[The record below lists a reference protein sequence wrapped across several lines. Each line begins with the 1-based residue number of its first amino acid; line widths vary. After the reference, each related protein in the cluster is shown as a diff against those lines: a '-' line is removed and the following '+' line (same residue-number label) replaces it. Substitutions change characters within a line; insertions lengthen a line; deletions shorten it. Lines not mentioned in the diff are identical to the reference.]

1 MAELV
6 PADFGLL
13 VQRAFVEL
21 ERQRAIFDLPER
33 KFHRPRAGFDLGV
46 RFHGQPAS
54 NPLGPAA
61 GPQSQM
67 VQNVVLA
74 WLAGSRILELKT
86 VQINDALT
94 IPRPCID
101 ATNVGFNVEWSQE
114 LRLEQSLREYVGAHM
129 LIEMLRASGVLD
141 GPYGDDA
148 FAHAE
153 TIFDLSVGY
162 DLKGIRSPRVVEFI
176 RGCQDAGPVIEE
188 LAARIPERLRAFRQL
203 EYRRRIS
210 ESATLSTFHGCP
222 AEEIEG
228 IVEFLLRELGLHVT
242 IKLNPTLLG
251 FEACEELLH
260 GVLGYDDIRI
270 SREHFEHDLKFD
282 EMVPLVRRLQ
292 GVAHDLGL
300 GLGIKLTNTLVV
312 HNHRQF
318 FTDDVMYLSGA
329 PLHVLTMNL
338 LSRVRESLGPELPI
352 SFSAGIDAQ
361 NFAPAVACNLV
372 PVTTCTD
379 LLRPGGYGRLP
390 LYLANLEAAMERLG
404 VRRLGDFVLRVEGEG
419 EAAARQAVGE
429 LHDAMR
435 RAIAQS
441 GVDVERQA
449 QIGSDAARFA
459 TTLERRACEA
469 IRGSPFQDVAAA
481 LGAVWRTRPEPLRAL
496 LRPGRE
502 EHDLEALY
510 QRMVQIA
517 GQRNTPHAVARAS
530 ADPRYAAPRNRKTPR
545 KIGSQLVLYD
555 CINCDKCI
563 PVCPNDAN
571 FVYELEPQDLEYS
584 NYRWSAG
591 ALEPAPGGR
600 FTVVREHQIANYA
613 DFCNDCGNCDVFCPE
628 DGGPYVEKPRFFA
641 SLESWRGDRRTGFYV
656 RPGRTHSIWGRFADG
671 SEHLLQVD
679 AARGEAVFKSG
690 GLELEIDLATHLPRG
705 LRGARPE
712 GEVRTVDMHKYHVL
726 RTLLSGILDTR
737 RVNWVNCPQV

>member
-1 MAELV
+1 
-6 PADFGLL
+6 

-21 ERQRAIFDLPER
+21 ERERAIFDLPER
-33 KFHRPRAGFDLGV
+33 KFHRSRPGFDLGV
-46 RFHGQPAS
+46 QFHEQPAS

-67 VQNVVLA
+67 VQNIVLA

-86 VQINDALT
+86 VQINDTLT

-101 ATNVGFNVEWSQE
+101 ATNVGYNVEWSQE

-148 FAHAE
+148 FAQAE

-188 LAARIPERLRAFRQL
+188 LAARIPDRLRALRGLDFRH
-203 EYRRRIS
+203 RIAR
-210 ESATLSTFHGCP
+210 SATLSTFHGCP

-228 IVEFLLRELGLHVT
+228 IVEFLLREMGLHVT

-251 FEACEELLH
+251 VERCEELLH
-260 GVLGYDDIRI
+260 GVLDYDEIRVA
-270 SREHFEHDLKFD
+270 REHFDNDLKFD

-292 GVAHDLGL
+292 GVAHGLGL
-300 GLGIKLTNTLVV
+300 GLGVKLTNTLVV
-312 HNHRQF
+312 HNHKSF

-329 PLHVLTMNL
+329 PLHVLTMNIL
-338 LSRVRESLGPELPI
+338 ERVREELGPELPI

-361 NFAPAVACNLV
+361 NFVPAVACNLV

-379 LLRPGGYGRLP
+379 LLRPGGFGRLP
-390 LYLANLEAAMERLG
+390 LYLTNLEAAMERFG
-404 VRRLGDFVLRVEGEG
+404 VRRLGDFILRVEGEG
-419 EAAARQAVGE
+419 ETAARLAIGE
-429 LHDAMR
+429 LLEGMR
-435 RAIAQS
+435 HAVVQS
-441 GVDVERQA
+441 GASPERKSSLA
-449 QIGSDAARFA
+449 AEAARF
-459 TTLERRACEA
+459 TSTLERRVCEA

-481 LGAVWRTRPEPLRAL
+481 LGAVWRTRSEPLRAL

-502 EHDLEALY
+502 THDLQALY
-510 QRMVQIA
+510 VRMVQLA
-517 GQRNTPHAVARAS
+517 GGRNTPHVVARAT
-530 ADPRYAAPRNRKTPR
+530 ADPRYAAGHNRKAPR
-545 KIGSQLVLYD
+545 KIGSQLWLYD

-571 FVYELEPQDLEYS
+571 FVYEVEPVDLEYS
-584 NYRWSAG
+584 NYQWTG
-591 ALEPAPGGR
+591 NHLEEVPGGR
-600 FTVVREHQIANYA
+600 FTIAREHQIANYA

-628 DGGPYVEKPRFFA
+628 DGGPYIEKPRFFS
-641 SLESWRGDRRTGFYV
+641 SLESWRRDPRPGFYV
-656 RPGRTHSIWGRFADG
+656 RTGRTDSIWGRFG
-671 SEHLLQVD
+671 EGGEHLLQVD
-679 AARGEAVFKSG
+679 TVRGESILRTG
-690 GLELEIDLATHLPRG
+690 GLEIEIDLETH
-705 LRGARPE
+705 RP
-712 GEVRTVDMHKYHVL
+712 GTVRRSPSGSETVLVDMRMYHVL
-726 RTLLSGILDTR
+726 RTILGGVLDPR
-737 RVNWVNCPQV
+737 HVNYVNTQREQAGGR